1 MSGIIVM
8 PLFVISKRIVASL
21 WHYVILGE
29 NHDMKRIRENEERQ
43 LLSSKK
49 HGDTYKLLCNL
60 PKGRDSHHRA
70 SEYNLILSVFE
81 RPQDASF
88 AVFFV
93 YRGDE
98 MRTHEFEHK
107 SFATS
112 KSFWGV

>member
-49 HGDTYKLLCNL
+49 HGDTSVL
-60 PKGRDSHHRA
+60 HR
-70 SEYNLILSVFE
+70 NK
-81 RPQDASF
+81 QD
-88 AVFFV
+88 VCV
-93 YRGDE
+93 PNV
-98 MRTHEFEHK
+98 TPHK
-107 SFATS
+107 SFVAEILGDAPNTPNERM
-112 KSFWGV
+112 VL